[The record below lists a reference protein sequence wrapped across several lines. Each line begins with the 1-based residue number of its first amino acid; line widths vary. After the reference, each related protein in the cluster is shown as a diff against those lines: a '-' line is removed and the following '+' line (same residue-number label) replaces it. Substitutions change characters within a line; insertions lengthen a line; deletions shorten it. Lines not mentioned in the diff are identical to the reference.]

1 MERSKSTSRCLIS
14 QLCLNQKNRY
24 YYSSKPTGTMLY
36 HVSTIFKAS
45 IELLNKINEIVST
58 SVRSMEHP
66 YERVGTK
73 RGSPFWTPLLDP
85 IWTPSGPPSG
95 PRLDPIWTP
104 IWTPFWTPI
113 WTPIWTPS
121 FSSRKWPND
130 SFEVGK
136 NIKN

>member
-66 YERVGTK
+66 YESNSTDVLNQANVLK
-73 RGSPFWTPLLDP
+73 AQVPQA
-85 IWTPSGPPSG
+85 IW
-95 PRLDPIWTP
+95 
-104 IWTPFWTPI
+104 
-113 WTPIWTPS
+113 
-121 FSSRKWPND
+121 
-130 SFEVGK
+130 E
-136 NIKN
+136 IKPCDL